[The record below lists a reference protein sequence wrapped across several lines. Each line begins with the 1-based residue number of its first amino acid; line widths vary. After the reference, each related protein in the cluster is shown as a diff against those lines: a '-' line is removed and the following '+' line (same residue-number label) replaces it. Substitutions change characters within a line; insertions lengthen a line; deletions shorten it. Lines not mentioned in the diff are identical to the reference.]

1 MLTNTKKLKPFSLTE
16 KLTILDEVDKGLKK
30 SNIAKQFSISASTLS
45 TFIKDRNKIEK
56 SVESDSI
63 GP

>member
-1 MLTNTKKLKPFSLTE
+1 M
-16 KLTILDEVDKGLKK
+16 DKGLKK
-30 SNIAKQFSISASTLS
+30 SDIAKKFSISASTLS

-63 GP
+63 GPQRKRIRTADYEQIDKAV